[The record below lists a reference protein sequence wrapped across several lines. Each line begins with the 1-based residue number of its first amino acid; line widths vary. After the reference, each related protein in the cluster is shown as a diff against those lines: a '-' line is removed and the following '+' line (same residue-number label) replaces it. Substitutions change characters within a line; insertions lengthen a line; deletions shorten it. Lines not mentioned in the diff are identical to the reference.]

1 MDTNTN
7 TVMDNATVATATV
20 ETPVVNTPVNTPVK
34 TGKSKSKS
42 KSKNGKG
49 KSTKTPAKT
58 PAKTTK
64 SGNGPGRPR
73 YIPSLP
79 TKKNWT
85 FADLMTANGVDK
97 ETGKGDRCS
106 KLTLCK
112 WLDVDMY
119 IRDNKTNEI
128 IRTNGSSLVIRAK
141 NEDGTY
147 LLAAPDNAKG
157 LGRKQIVYTKR
168 VQVVKTSTKPHS
180 VNSDTSTGTS
190 AYEAQKAALGLTP
203 AVTITPAPAPE
214 ATPETISTETIS
226 TETIPA

>member
-7 TVMDNATVATATV
+7 TVTDNATV
-20 ETPVVNTPVNTPVK
+20 ETPVVNTPVK
-34 TGKSKSKS
+34 TGKSKS

-58 PAKTTK
+58 TK
-64 SGNGPGRPR
+64 SGNSPGRPR
-73 YIPSLP
+73 YTPSLP

-112 WLDVDMY
+112 WLDADMY

-128 IRTNGSSLVIRAK
+128 IRTDGSSLVIRAK
-141 NEDGTY
+141 NEDGAY
-147 LLAAPDNAKG
+147 LLAAPDNARG

-168 VQVVKTSTKPHS
+168 VTAAKAKTPS

-203 AVTITPAPAPE
+203 AVTIAPAPE
-214 ATPETISTETIS
+214 SAPAETVS